1 LHDIKGRKFIKTD
14 LNLIIEDVK
23 IELSETIEAKGA
35 KVINKKLCDINIIP
49 YQFRQVMINLISN
62 ALKFSRPEVTPTI
75 IIKSN
80 LVKYNKSKMLGLEP
94 EKQYCHIVIEDNGIG
109 FEEKYNEKIFEVFQK
124 LHNKDEYPGT
134 GIGLAIV
141 KKIIENHN
149 GSISA
154 KSVFG
159 KGTTF
164 EIYIPAALK

>member
-1 LHDIKGRKFIKTD
+1 
-14 LNLIIEDVK
+14 
-23 IELSETIEAKGA
+23 
-35 KVINKKLCDINIIP
+35 
-49 YQFRQVMINLISN
+49 MINLISN

-80 LVKYNKSKMLGLEP
+80 LVKYNKSKMPGLEP

-109 FEEKYNEKIFEVFQK
+109 FEEKYNEKIFEVFQR

-164 EIYIPAALK
+164 EMYIPAALK